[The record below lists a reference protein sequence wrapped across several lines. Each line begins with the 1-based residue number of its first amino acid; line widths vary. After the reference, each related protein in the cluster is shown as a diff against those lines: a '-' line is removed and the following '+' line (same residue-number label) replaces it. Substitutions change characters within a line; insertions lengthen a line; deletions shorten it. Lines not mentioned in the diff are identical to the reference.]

1 MTAFKNIE
9 RSQNQMPRSRSHYYD
24 SLSFG
29 LPLADT
35 ARGIEIRV
43 RVILLLATRN
53 KRVEILLGRCTVPE
67 A

>member
-1 MTAFKNIE
+1 
-9 RSQNQMPRSRSHYYD
+9 MPRSRSHYYD

-35 ARGIEIRV
+35 VRGIEIRV
-43 RVILLLATRN
+43 RVMLILAARN